1 MPPIIDGMPYTEL
14 LNSLHALA
22 NPTAAQRALMLLLD
36 GNRRFAAGT
45 PQYPNQ
51 DIARRAAALMLQEPV
66 ATVLSCTDSRVPVE
80 LVFDQG
86 IGDLFVIRTA
96 GCALDSVALGGLE
109 YAVEILHTPLIVV
122 MGHTLCGAV
131 GAALTEKHFSA
142 HLDLLLDQLRPTIHA
157 LPPVPEEQRWQQ
169 AVFATALVQSNE
181 ILARS
186 QLLAEKHRAGE
197 LDIVT
202 ACYHLETGVVS
213 VLS

>member
-1 MPPIIDGMPYTEL
+1 MPYTQL
-14 LNSLHALA
+14 LNSLHALE
-22 NPTAAQRALMLLLD
+22 NPNAAQRALMLLLE

-66 ATVLSCTDSRVPVE
+66 ATVLGCTDSRVPVE

-86 IGDLFVIRTA
+86 IGDLFVVRTA
-96 GCALDSVALGGLE
+96 GCALDTVALGGLE
-109 YAVEILHTPLIVV
+109 YAVEVLHTPLIVV
-122 MGHTLCGAV
+122 LGHSRCGAV
-131 GAALTEKHFSA
+131 GAALTENRYSEN
-142 HLDLLLDQLRPTIHA
+142 LDMLLDQLRPAIRA
-157 LPPVPEEQRWQQ
+157 LPPMPADQRWEQ
-169 AVFATALVQSNE
+169 AVFATALVQCGE

-186 QLLAEKHRAGE
+186 QLLAEKHRQGK
-197 LDIVT
+197 LDIIA

>member
-1 MPPIIDGMPYTEL
+1 MATIIIVMPYTEL
-14 LNSLHALA
+14 LNSLHALPH
-22 NPTAAQRALMLLLD
+22 PTPAQRALMLLLD
-36 GNRRFAAGT
+36 GNRRFAACT

-66 ATVLSCTDSRVPVE
+66 ATVLGCTDSRVPVE

-109 YAVEILHTPLIVV
+109 YAVEVLHTPLIVV
-122 MGHTLCGAV
+122 MGHTRCGAV
-131 GAALTEKHFSA
+131 GAALTEKRFSE
-142 HLDLLLDQLRPTIHA
+142 HLDLLLDQLRPTIRA
-157 LPPVPEEQRWQQ
+157 LPPMPEDQRWEQ
-169 AVFATALVQSNE
+169 AVYATTLVQAGE

-186 QLLAEKHRAGE
+186 QLIAEKHRLGE
-197 LDIVT
+197 LDIIA